1 MFFSDALWNRDFD
14 FTIRCATLRFWKVT
28 VKGEKILLCNSFG
41 GIKTYQFDDITCA
54 VKKESGELRV
64 YSGNKILFVFTADI
78 DYLYFDIQLSE
89 KGIPKKSWKEF
100 KRMRKQRDKP
110 HRLLMIS

>member
-1 MFFSDALWNRDFD
+1 
-14 FTIRCATLRFWKVT
+14 VT

-100 KRMRKQRDKP
+100 KRMRK
-110 HRLLMIS
+110 